1 MQVIGA
7 VVTWGA
13 SVVEPGIYDRTSAGG
28 FVVGRLAGPIDETAR
43 QLGELLEAVG
53 PVEYTHNLMG
63 ARFSKLALN
72 CAISSLGTIA
82 GERLGPLVGVR
93 RYRRLGLDIFTEAV
107 AVARAE
113 KISLEKVAGTV
124 DLEWIALSEADQKR
138 TASTALTAKHALLMA
153 VGLRYRRLRSSMLA
167 AIERG
172 RPPAVD
178 FLNGEIV
185 ARGRTHGVP
194 VPVNALVVDTVHAI
208 ASGRAQS
215 SRDLLDEI
223 YERTR

>member
-1 MQVIGA
+1 
-7 VVTWGA
+7 
-13 SVVEPGIYDRTSAGG
+13 
-28 FVVGRLAGPIDETAR
+28 
-43 QLGELLEAVG
+43 
-53 PVEYTHNLMG
+53 
-63 ARFSKLALN
+63 
-72 CAISSLGTIA
+72 
-82 GERLGPLVGVR
+82 
-93 RYRRLGLDIFTEAV
+93 
-107 AVARAE
+107 
-113 KISLEKVAGTV
+113 
-124 DLEWIALSEADQKR
+124 
-138 TASTALTAKHALLMA
+138 
-153 VGLRYRRLRSSMLA
+153 MLA